1 MMIVIGAG
9 VIGASVAYRLAQ
21 SGTPVTVL
29 DAARIAG
36 GTSSAT
42 FAWMNAH
49 HKTPKPYFE
58 ANVAGMRAH
67 TALKDELGSAPWL
80 HKKGTIAWEANGDTY
95 RQKVALMQ
103 SWGYTA
109 EWIDRAAL
117 LALEPDIDTAAI
129 GDLPVAYFADDAWV
143 DGALYANG
151 LLTAAKR
158 LGAKVVPHTPVK
170 ELVRAHSRVSGVVT
184 QDGTRYDADV
194 VVNCTGRWADNA
206 LFGHDLA
213 VPLAPSAGLMVF
225 TPPVASSLQRVLFTP
240 RVHLRPDGGGRLLV
254 CRNDLEVPLDAEN
267 NPPDIHATVVRE
279 LLDEAGKIL
288 PVLNTVSAEALR
300 VGIRALPKDQYPVI
314 GPVPGVDGYYAA
326 VAHSGVT
333 LAPFIGDVVADEIIN
348 NTVRAEVADYRP
360 ARFIGQ

>member
-1 MMIVIGAG
+1 
-9 VIGASVAYRLAQ
+9 
-21 SGTPVTVL
+21 
-29 DAARIAG
+29 
-36 GTSSAT
+36 
-42 FAWMNAH
+42 
-49 HKTPKPYFE
+49 
-58 ANVAGMRAH
+58 
-67 TALKDELGSAPWL
+67 
-80 HKKGTIAWEANGDTY
+80 
-95 RQKVALMQ
+95 
-103 SWGYTA
+103 
-109 EWIDRAAL
+109 
-117 LALEPDIDTAAI
+117 
-129 GDLPVAYFADDAWV
+129 
-143 DGALYANG
+143 
-151 LLTAAKR
+151 
-158 LGAKVVPHTPVK
+158 
-170 ELVRAHSRVSGVVT
+170 
-184 QDGTRYDADV
+184 
-194 VVNCTGRWADNA
+194 
-206 LFGHDLA
+206 
-213 VPLAPSAGLMVF
+213 MVF